1 MPAGLDSAMLHDVH
15 RQPAVLA
22 QVFARAP
29 ELGDFARE
37 HLVPEPGGALYA
49 TGCGDGWFAARAV
62 ASLLDGAAFAYRPRA
77 ALPFLV
83 YDSHDIGPADRVL
96 VISMSGNVDRSFEA
110 AQAALDRGARAALL
124 TNGDGGRTGGL
135 GVPRF
140 SLAIDPVAP
149 FLCGTSTY
157 TATVLA
163 LALAL
168 APTRIV
174 DSAKGIADMAQACL
188 DESEPV
194 MRDLA
199 CGYTGVRFLSSGVNL
214 ATADYGAAKLVELTR
229 LPAWSDDV
237 EEFAHRQFW
246 SADAGELVVYLSANP
261 SLARFADE
269 SARAL
274 AGMGFTTLAIE
285 TDGCALPSAAHRVRV
300 PRIAEPHSPLPL
312 ALPLQLL
319 GYHLA
324 LATDLDPDTR
334 RHLKA
339 DGKRFETSR
348 RLTRRG
354 LLGTGQ

>member
-1 MPAGLDSAMLHDVH
+1 MTAGSDSAMLRDVH

-22 QVFARAP
+22 QVLARVP

-37 HLVPEPGGALYA
+37 HLLPEPGGSLYA
-49 TGCGDGWFAARAV
+49 TGCGDGWFAARAA
-62 ASLLDGAAFAYRPRA
+62 ASLLDDAAFPYRPRA

-83 YDSHDIGPADRVL
+83 YDSHRIGPADRVL
-96 VISMSGNVDRSFEA
+96 VISMSGNVDRLREA
-110 AQAALDRGARAALL
+110 AQAALKRGAPAVLL
-124 TNGDGGRTGGL
+124 TNGDGGRTGAL

-140 SLAIDPVAP
+140 SLAIDAVAP
-149 FLCGTSTY
+149 FLCGTSSY

-168 APTRIV
+168 GSTRII
-174 DSAKGIADMAQACL
+174 DSAKWIVDMVHACL

-199 CGYTGVRFLSSGVNL
+199 RGYAGVRFLSSGVNL

-261 SLARFADE
+261 SIARLAGE
-269 SARAL
+269 SAQAL
-274 AGMGFTTLAIE
+274 ADMGFTTLAIE
-285 TDGCALPSAAHRVRV
+285 TDGCALSSATHRVRV
-300 PRIAEPHSPLPL
+300 PRIVESLSPLLL

-319 GYHLA
+319 AYHLA
-324 LATDLDPDTR
+324 LATGLDPDTR
-334 RHLKA
+334 RHLKV

-348 RLTRRG
+348 RLTRRS